1 MGGSAGGGGAASS
14 VPTYL
19 QNIHAGLLAD
29 YTFDEQHDF
38 PDTSVIEV
46 FNKTRLNNPYV
57 GRHPRDPIAETNE
70 IDSML
75 QAYRNWAETIDTV
88 DNMSLLSTYS
98 DEAQKDLI
106 ESLLPKLKADY
117 RDIGAT
123 FSSTYYIAMA
133 KLYSQVSKETDKL
146 KSDLILQNAK
156 NKQAIMPDMYR
167 MYLEA
172 VRMKVV
178 LKDEVSNQETSYRE
192 HEAKWEMD
200 MFQPVANFISAISG
214 GAVSPQS
221 KQPSKLS
228 SALGGAL
235 SGAAVGMQMAAI
247 PGTQGFAPALIGG
260 GAIVGLLGGLFR

>member
-1 MGGSAGGGGAASS
+1 MGGSAGGGGGGA
-14 VPTYL
+14 VPQYL
-19 QNIHAGLLAD
+19 QNVHSEILARVAD
-29 YTFDEQHDF
+29 GVPNVH
-38 PDTSVIEV
+38 PDISLVEA
-46 FNKTRLNNPYV
+46 FNKARTVNPYV

-75 QAYRNWAETIDTV
+75 QNYRNWAETIDTV

-172 VRMKVV
+172 VRMKAV
-178 LKDEVSNQETSYRE
+178 LKDEANNQETSYRE

-200 MFQPVANFISAISG
+200 LFQPVANFISSIAG
-214 GAVSPQS
+214 GAVSPQQ
-221 KQPSKLS
+221 KQPSKIA

-235 SGAAVGMQMAAI
+235 SGGAVGAQMATI
-247 PGTQGFAPALIGG
+247 PGMQAFAPALMAG
-260 GAIVGLLGGLFR
+260 GAAVGLLGGLFK

>member
-38 PDTSVIEV
+38 PDTSVVEA
-46 FNKTRLNNPYV
+46 FNKVRMNNPYI
-57 GRHPRDPIAETNE
+57 GRHPRDPVAETNE

-75 QAYRNWAETIDTV
+75 QAYRNWAETIDTG
-88 DNMSLLSTYS
+88 DNLNLLSTYR
-98 DEAQKDLI
+98 DEIQKDLV
-106 ESLLPKLKADY
+106 ETLLPKLKADY

-123 FSSTYYIAMA
+123 FSSTYYIAIA
-133 KLYSQVSKETDKL
+133 KLYSQVEKETDKL
-146 KSDLILQNAK
+146 KSDLILQNSK
-156 NKQAIMPDMYR
+156 TKQAIMPDLYR

-172 VRMKVV
+172 VRMKAV
-178 LKDEVSNQETSYRE
+178 LKDEASNQETSYRE
-192 HEAKWEMD
+192 HEAKWEID
-200 MFQPVANFISAISG
+200 LFQPVANFISAISG

-235 SGAAVGMQMAAI
+235 SGAGMGAQMATV
-247 PGTQGFAPALIGG
+247 PGLQGFAPALIGG
-260 GAIVGLLGGLFR
+260 GAVLGLLGGLFK